1 MPPVR
6 RTNQPSNR
14 RTVAFGLLV
23 LVVLTTPLRAQTDP
37 RLIEAVRLAQEGLG
51 DSARASVNRI
61 LTPLAPS
68 DTLYP
73 QALYT
78 LGLVSGSVD
87 EMRRQYSRVAIE
99 YTTSDWADDALVRL
113 GMLDYA
119 AGNQEGVL
127 KQMEKVASDYP
138 SSPLLPTAA
147 LWAARAAFELR
158 RPADGCRWVATG
170 VAGAGTDVEL
180 KNQLDF
186 YSGRCAAGAV
196 AESTKA
202 DTTPTP
208 PPKPSGFG
216 VQVGAV
222 ANQAAAD
229 RLLATLKA
237 AGLSGYAVKSG
248 SLLKVRAGPYPD
260 KAAAQ
265 AAVPKVKNAVGGS
278 PFVVKEP

>member
-1 MPPVR
+1 MISASR
-6 RTNQPSNR
+6 ILQPFSR
-14 RTVAFGLLV
+14 LTVGLGLV
-23 LVVLTTPLRAQTDP
+23 ATLAVTPTLRAQTDP

-51 DSARASVNRI
+51 DSARSSVSKI
-61 LTPLAPS
+61 LTQLPPE

-73 QALYT
+73 QTLYT
-78 LGLVSGSVD
+78 MGLVSRSVD
-87 EMRRQYSRVAIE
+87 EMRRQYSRVAVE

-119 AGNQEGVL
+119 AGNQAGAL

-138 SSPLLPTAA
+138 ASPLLPTAA

-170 VAGAGTDVEL
+170 LTGAGTDLEL

-186 YSGRCAAGAV
+186 YNGRCAGGVA
-196 AESTKA
+196 AESTRT
-202 DTTPTP
+202 DTTPPP
-208 PPKPSGFG
+208 PPKASGFG

-222 ANQAAAD
+222 ATQAAAD

-237 AGLSGYAVKSG
+237 AGLKGYAVKDG

-260 KAAAQ
+260 RAAAQ
-265 AAVPKVKNAVGGS
+265 AAVPKVKNTVGGS
-278 PFVVKEP
+278 PFVVQEP